1 MNAKALVLEKLVQRQ
16 AHLFDLQRRLH
27 TPLSEGPP
35 PFITLSR
42 EFGCPGVRLG
52 LSLLDAL
59 NAGRPEEEQ
68 WSIYDR
74 RIFDFIDG
82 DPQLNR
88 RFFEEHMER
97 RAHEFEEYLHAT
109 FAQAPS
115 DLALFNRWASVMK
128 QLALAGRAIF
138 VGRAS
143 HMVTRDLPG
152 GLHLRVV
159 APFEWRVAR
168 HAEQSTLSETESRTL
183 TRLKDRERRDFLH
196 RYFGAAADEVTAF
209 HAVFNAARLSVDTMT
224 AVTMDLLQ
232 RHPQ

>member
-1 MNAKALVLEKLVQRQ
+1 MDAKALVLDKLVQRQ
-16 AHLFDLQRRLH
+16 AHLFELQRRLH
-27 TPLSEGPP
+27 APRSATHP
-35 PFITLSR
+35 PFITISR

-52 LSLLDAL
+52 LALLESLNTAKLDA
-59 NAGRPEEEQ
+59 EQ

-74 RIFDFIDG
+74 RVFDFIQG
-82 DPQLNR
+82 DPALNR

-115 DLALFNRWASVMK
+115 DLALFQRWSAVMRE
-128 QLALAGRAIF
+128 LARAGQAVF

-159 APFEWRVAR
+159 APFEWRVIRHMEDSGLPENEAR
-168 HAEQSTLSETESRTL
+168 TI
-183 TRLKDRERRDFLH
+183 TRLKDRERQDYLH
-196 RYFGAAADEVTAF
+196 RYFGGGAEEAGAF
-209 HAVFNAARLSVDTMT
+209 HLVFNAARLGVEDMVKLATCQLERMN
-224 AVTMDLLQ
+224 
-232 RHPQ
+232 